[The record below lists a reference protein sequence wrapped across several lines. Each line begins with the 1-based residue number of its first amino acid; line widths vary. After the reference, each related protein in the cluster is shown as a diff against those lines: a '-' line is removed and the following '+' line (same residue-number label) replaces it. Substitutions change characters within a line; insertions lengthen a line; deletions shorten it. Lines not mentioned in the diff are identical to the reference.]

1 VHVSSNLVLSVAEQ
15 IPHGID
21 RVLGTTAHA
30 GSDSEAPALEVHD
43 ALAWYV
49 RPLDTEIA
57 GDAIGSVVA
66 EVRERAFP
74 GLSLA
79 SCRHL
84 DDGFAPLLAGA
95 EDLRLLDLFN
105 TPTGDS
111 TLAALSGKLP
121 RLSRLNLAGT
131 LVTDGGLAHLS
142 GLPALEVL
150 HLGWTDIG
158 DDGLVALAALPHL
171 KTLVLHGT
179 RVSDTGMA
187 ALARAPALEALDLQE
202 TAVSDAGIRA
212 LTPLAPRL
220 VRLYLGY
227 TAITDGCV
235 DDLHR
240 FARLRT
246 LMLRA
251 TRVTPARDADLARAM
266 PDLGGLDTGPGG
278 IQEGI
283 IR

>member
-1 VHVSSNLVLSVAEQ
+1 VHVTSKLVLSVAEQ
-15 IPHGID
+15 VPHGID
-21 RVLGTTAHA
+21 RVLGDTAGTA
-30 GSDSEAPALEVHD
+30 SGSGDSAALEVSD
-43 ALAWYV
+43 AMAWYV
-49 RPLDTEIA
+49 RPLDPEIGGA
-57 GDAIGSVVA
+57 AIASVIA
-66 EVRERAFP
+66 EARERGFP

-95 EDLRLLDLFN
+95 DLRLLDLFN
-105 TPTGDS
+105 TPTGDAA
-111 TLAALSGKLP
+111 LAALSGQLP
-121 RLSRLNLAGT
+121 RLARLNLAGT
-131 LVTDGGLAHLS
+131 LVTDGGLAHLR
-142 GLPALEVL
+142 GLPALEFL
-150 HLGWTDIG
+150 HLGWTEVG
-158 DDGLVALAALPHL
+158 DGGLADLAALPHL

-179 RVSDTGMA
+179 RVTDAGMA
-187 ALARAPALEALDLQE
+187 SLARSASLEALDLQE
-202 TAVSDAGIRA
+202 TAVSDAGVRA
-212 LTPLAPRL
+212 LAPLSPRL

-227 TAITDGCV
+227 TAVTDGCV
-235 DDLHR
+235 ADLRR

-251 TRVTPARDADLARAM
+251 TRVTPARDDELASAM